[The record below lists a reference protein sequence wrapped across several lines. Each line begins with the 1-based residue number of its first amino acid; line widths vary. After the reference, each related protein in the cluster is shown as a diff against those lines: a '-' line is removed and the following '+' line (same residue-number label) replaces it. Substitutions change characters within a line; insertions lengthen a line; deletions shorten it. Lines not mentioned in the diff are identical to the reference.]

1 MELYTREQCAQFADQ
16 NFAFIQV
23 EMEDRVMRLTLDR
36 VHKKNALHPQMVNEI
51 AYAFNVAYRRED
63 VWMLLIQANGP
74 VFCAGADLK
83 AFAGMVE
90 PNDSSVPQPAGE
102 ILIGQLF
109 RELRKPIICKVAGNV
124 YAGGFLFLA
133 GAHIVLAQDD
143 IKLAL
148 PEVKRGLFPFQV
160 MASLLQVM
168 PARKVLDWCLRGY
181 DLPVREAERFG
192 LVSESCKAEELDNR
206 IAQILNELRQNSP
219 KAISMGLEAYDHI
232 RPSEGEHQYLIDMFR
247 QTIMSADGQ
256 EGIKAFREKRNP
268 VWTGK

>member
-1 MELYTREQCAQFADQ
+1 MKLYTSEQCAQFEDQ
-16 NFAFIQV
+16 SFAFIQV
-23 EMEDRVMRLTLDR
+23 EIEDRVMILTLDR
-36 VHKKNALHPQMVNEI
+36 ERKKNALHPQMVNEI
-51 AYAFNVAYRRED
+51 AYAFNVAFHRED
-63 VWMLLIQANGP
+63 VWMLLIQAKGK
-74 VFCAGADLK
+74 VFCSGADLK

-90 PNDSSVPQPAGE
+90 PNDSSVPQPAEE

-109 RELRKPIICKVAGNV
+109 RDLRKPIICKVAGNV

-143 IKLAL
+143 IKLGL

-168 PARKVLDWCLRGY
+168 PARKVMDWCIRGY
-181 DLPVREAERFG
+181 NLPVRDAERYG
-192 LVSESCKAEELDNR
+192 LVSESYPADQLEARTQE
-206 IAQILNELRQNSP
+206 IIHELRQNSP

-232 RPSEGEHQYLIDMFR
+232 RPSEGEHQYLLNMFR

-256 EGIKAFREKRNP
+256 EGIKAFREKRSP